1 MLWGLPAFDGPR
13 DPYVEIGG
21 CVSGPAGH
29 APFMCRHCGHE
40 LWASGRRA
48 TEPVLVH
55 LPHASREIPQDVR
68 VGILLDDADLEREL
82 DVMTDSCTDHLL
94 HAAMAGAGDFARDA
108 FTAVAAPVSRLVV
121 DVERFTDEREPMN
134 EVGMGAVYTRT
145 HDGRPLRDQPDNS
158 LVDRYL
164 TPHAAEMSEIVSD
177 MLRAARTAL
186 IIDLHSYPSE
196 RQPYELAPADGRRP
210 EICLGVDEF
219 HTPPDLV
226 ERARQAFEGF
236 DVAINT
242 PFVGAYVP
250 VDRYRTDERVRS
262 IMIEIRRDTYM
273 DESAVRLHEG
283 ADRVITALGRL
294 LRLF

>member
-1 MLWGLPAFDGPR
+1 M
-13 DPYVEIGG
+13 
-21 CVSGPAGH
+21 SGPAGYT
-29 APFMCRHCGHE
+29 PYVCRSCGAE
-40 LWASGRRA
+40 LWSGGRRA

-55 LPHASREIPQDVR
+55 LPHASREISPDVR
-68 VGILLDDADLEREL
+68 AGILLDDADLEREL
-82 DVMTDSCTDHLL
+82 DVMTDSFTDRLL
-94 HAAMAGAGDFARDA
+94 DAAMAWAGDRVRDA
-108 FTAVAAPVSRLVV
+108 FTVVAAPASRLVV

-145 HDGRPLRDQPDNS
+145 HDGRPLRDQPDAA

-186 IIDLHSYPSE
+186 IIDLHSYPSV
-196 RQPYELAPADGRRP
+196 RQPYELANKEDHRP

-242 PFVGAYVP
+242 PFAGTYVP

-283 ADRVITALGRL
+283 ADRVMAALGRL
-294 LRLF
+294 LRLS